1 MDKVVFFDIGGT
13 LLYADPSVPEVFAT
27 VARRLGHDVTVRD
40 VEPCMVEVDAYY
52 QEEYLRDGDFWCV
65 HERAVQIWLD
75 MYAMMADYCGIKD
88 DILSRRN
95 GLIAGIIM
103 TAATLISMIAA
114 LVGHHFSAG
123 DMIMFAIPALYTIS
137 TVLTA

>member
-1 MDKVVFFDIGGT
+1 MKTVYKISTGLCGLIALLSLFMGTRILTGRSWGISWMMFSMFRREGFMGVMGSIIGII
-13 LLYADPSVPEVFAT
+13 FA
-27 VARRLGHDVTVRD
+27 VACFG
-40 VEPCMVEVDAYY
+40 Y
-52 QEEYLRDGDFWCV
+52 
-65 HERAVQIWLD
+65 
-75 MYAMMADYCGIKD
+75 MAYCGIKD